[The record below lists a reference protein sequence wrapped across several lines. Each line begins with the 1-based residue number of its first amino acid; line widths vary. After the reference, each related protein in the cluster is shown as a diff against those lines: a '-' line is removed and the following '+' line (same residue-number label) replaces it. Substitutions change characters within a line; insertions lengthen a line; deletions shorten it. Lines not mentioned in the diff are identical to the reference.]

1 MIAELSILA
10 DAAMST
16 ASGIS
21 PEIVGTIIAAV
32 VVGLGG
38 AGYGVVQRQRAEMRI
53 GNDPLNVRNADSH
66 YVTREQH
73 DRDITRLYDQ
83 LGETSAKL
91 NQIIGLVQGIRD
103 AMTQRRPRN

>member
-1 MIAELSILA
+1 MIATLAMLA
-10 DAAMST
+10 DAAMS
-16 ASGIS
+16 ALEPDGVGQYAIS
-21 PEIVGTIIAAV
+21 AIS
-32 VVGLGG
+32 GG
-38 AGYGVVQRQRAEMRI
+38 AIGAGVTRLCTMRI
-53 GNDPLNVRNADSH
+53 KPDPLNVRNADSH

-103 AMTQRRPRN
+103 AMTQRRPRT